1 MKIRPL
7 IGIASASAV
16 LASSLV
22 CSIPAGAARAS
33 ETQYPRLSD
42 VELTAALDELR
53 GAGLVIEDR
62 VAPDGLHSTV
72 ALGDGMT
79 VDIVSTKSESR
90 LGGGYDSGG
99 HYVLFNQFDQAMLY
113 NGSGFLLGA
122 AICAIPAVGQIAC
135 LAVQAIIAVAAAAV
149 SAQKGTCKNNKQLKV
164 YFSNNHAAKSG
175 CV

>member
-1 MKIRPL
+1 MKIKPFV
-7 IGIASASAV
+7 GIASASLV
-16 LASSLV
+16 IASSLV
-22 CSIPAGAARAS
+22 CTVPAGAASAAGLQHQKLS
-33 ETQYPRLSD
+33 EVD
-42 VELTAALDELR
+42 VATALDELR
-53 GAGLVIEDR
+53 DAGLVIQDR
-62 VAPDGLHSTV
+62 SEPDGLHSTV

-79 VDIVSTKSESR
+79 VDIVSTKPESR

-99 HYVLFNQFDQAMLY
+99 HYVLLNQFDQAMLY